1 MSSAILSYGIGP
13 GSSLSSAYRHVPGI
27 IELGPIWIPIK
38 LLILDSFKSVSIK
51 LFGPATPRGTVILG
65 EEHDSCEVPTLI
77 EKVIRVC
84 GMEH

>member
-1 MSSAILSYGIGP
+1 MLSYQHLPRVI
-13 GSSLSSAYRHVPGI
+13 V
-27 IELGPIWIPIK
+27 LGPIWIPIK
-38 LLILDSFKSVSIK
+38 LLILDPFKTIPIK
-51 LFGPATPRGTVILG
+51 LFGPATPRSTVVVG